1 MEQEVSLLEISRGL
15 VEGTTAPDWIN
26 AFAAAIGAIAIVIG
40 LIGANRKINETQ
52 RSARALRR
60 SQIAEELIATV
71 HNVADSFN
79 YVRNPF
85 GSIPKEKLNDKH
97 YSYQERHNRLAEFN
111 ELFKELRE
119 AQIRVRAVIGDDEV
133 EAAVESLFRARHSVS
148 VAIKMLADM
157 VDDDPPF
164 DDEMR
169 GLIRR
174 LRADMYSSSSDEDEI
189 STVIAKAI
197 ETVEDN
203 LSPIARL
210 EMRQK

>member
-119 AQIRVRAVIGDDEV
+119 AQIRVRAVIGD
-133 EAAVESLFRARHSVS
+133 
-148 VAIKMLADM
+148 
-157 VDDDPPF
+157 
-164 DDEMR
+164 EMR